1 MKKLISLLLILV
13 MLLPAVVACG
23 GNETVSEPE
32 TSKQE
37 QSTQSEPDE
46 ESLVPDESTPEESTP
61 EESAPEESVP
71 EESIPEESKPE
82 ESVPEES
89 KPEESVPEDD
99 PVKEKINAALNKPYT
114 RSELY
119 PGNSNATY
127 PDEGNKSMTDG
138 EIAPEGA
145 KYSHKAF
152 MGFNK
157 NSSDYTSRGYAY
169 VSVDLGG
176 LYSLDKFVVQVAS
189 AYYESVGI
197 TAPQYVDIMVSHD
210 NQNWYHAG
218 RTSHTDTDETNVIPS
233 TLQLDKALT
242 ARYVQYRVVGQNS
255 WMFLCEVEAYGYET
269 DKEVAYP
276 ESAPAQSFLFIGNS
290 STYYFDVPTKFMFIA
305 ESVGIDVD
313 VTYCCVGSA
322 FLSYFAD
329 ANDAKHGKVLRQH
342 LASQKFDHIVLQDN
356 SNADYEDSKPAMDI
370 LVPMLRETGATL
382 HLYKRYSSNSDP
394 SKRLDSAYRHEV
406 NYTKLSQTFD
416 IPLVAPGAD
425 AFLICSE
432 KYPELVIYHTDNS
445 HHSDLGA
452 YLLACVMAITYLDID
467 LDDVTYTAGYD
478 ATTIAKIK
486 ECARIACEQGYD
498 YPQDK

>member
-23 GNETVSEPE
+23 GKETVSEPE

-37 QSTQSEPDE
+37 QSAQSEPDE
-46 ESLVPDESTPEESTP
+46 ESLVPDEST
-61 EESAPEESVP
+61 
-71 EESIPEESKPE
+71 
-82 ESVPEES
+82 
-89 KPEESVPEDD
+89 PEESVPEDD

-138 EIAPEGA
+138 KIAPAGA
-145 KYSHKAF
+145 KYSHEAF

-157 NSSDYTSRGYAY
+157 NHSDYTSRGYAY

-189 AYYESVGI
+189 SYYDGVGI

-218 RTSHTDTDETNVIPS
+218 RTSHTDTDEINVIPS

-276 ESAPAQSFLFIGNS
+276 ENAPIQSFLFIGNS

-305 ESVGIDVD
+305 ESAGVDID

-322 FLSYFAD
+322 YLSYFAD

-342 LASQKFDHIVLQDN
+342 LASKNFDHIVLQDN
-356 SNADYEDSKPAMDI
+356 GSADYEDS
-370 LVPMLRETGATL
+370 
-382 HLYKRYSSNSDP
+382 
-394 SKRLDSAYRHEV
+394 
-406 NYTKLSQTFD
+406 
-416 IPLVAPGAD
+416 
-425 AFLICSE
+425 
-432 KYPELVIYHTDNS
+432 
-445 HHSDLGA
+445 
-452 YLLACVMAITYLDID
+452 
-467 LDDVTYTAGYD
+467 
-478 ATTIAKIK
+478 
-486 ECARIACEQGYD
+486 
-498 YPQDK
+498 